1 MAVLEIR
8 VLLESNVV
16 DTICVKADEV
26 KNLPGEAFDIICQRA
41 QQAVGNKAIKR
52 IFYVD
57 DEGDACTLAPPS
69 ISDAL
74 DLCRNGV
81 LELRI
86 MLEEATAATAQS
98 QNSSPSMAVSQSKED
113 EACVRHSHL
122 KMVPEVLKEG
132 VTAFTDRS
140 CAFKAVPQQLT
151 GATLFRSRYIVP
163 EDTEFTVQARAGSP
177 VYLFSEAHRD
187 GGFPMLGWQ
196 QEDAGRF
203 HWQDLDGRAYALNLW
218 KKIHPGIEDMKI
230 PIMNSL
236 VGGIAVQASQQTE
249 AEPAKDDT
257 KANLL
262 LDMLR
267 KAHGGNAREVLRAF
281 GQAIL
286 QWLNEMQEEM
296 PVQCLT
302 LLSPMHAL
310 ADGSFREEELLSFAQ
325 TAVEAYESLE
335 PNIKMEVRGRLQDLS
350 NMLCSPQQVHHGIVC
365 DGCQQTPLQGR
376 RFKCKVCR
384 DYDLCQTCMEK
395 DCHPGHEFEEVP
407 ECQAPGNVF
416 PMWQPTVYCDGCD
429 AHPLEE
435 ANRYKC
441 TICKDY
447 DLCKSCFSSR
457 QHIHPEHDSWI
468 HQGAQVAEA
477 APPNTQS
484 LDAKASI
491 TAMASL
497 LQHSDPK
504 VRAAA
509 NDALTSAGATSLA
522 SEKEGSDISDGW
534 ERLDSLDQVSA
545 KEDSVSDIND
555 GWDRLDNVDQASA
568 KVIHASVFANTAFA
582 HPLNLDMIHHGCK
595 VFRLAH
601 LEIDHTA
608 STESRAIVKA
618 VVVNDGTEPWPEASL
633 LKLSEGPS
641 WGFRELSLG
650 AVPPG
655 ETVEL
660 VLDLCF
666 LPGHLCDHVVSVWSL
681 VDSSGEAFAPPMVV
695 EVTRT

>member
-98 QNSSPSMAVSQSKED
+98 QNSSPSMVSQSKED